1 MVLESF
7 CDLPTIVL
15 IVFKC
20 ADFYFVSAVFL
31 SVRQCWRVLDRYK
44 CGLIVVV
51 SAAVKAFERV
61 LSVGIVDMR
70 CMCASYRD
78 Q

>member
-1 MVLESF
+1 MVFESF
-7 CDLPTIVL
+7 CDLFAIVL
-15 IVFKC
+15 IVFKS
-20 ADFYFVSAVFL
+20 ADFYLFSAYFL
-31 SVRQCWRVLDRYK
+31 SVRQSRRILDWYE
-44 CGLIVVV
+44 CGLVVVV